1 MTVPPALAALVP
13 LKAAVSLTAVP
24 AGTLTVVPDWPPPE
38 REVLRLVDAATAVT
52 VSTSLPQVLT
62 EGALFEFVSPE

>member
-38 REVLRLVDAATAVT
+38 REVLRLVALWPLVT
-52 VSTSLPQVLT
+52 ISCS
-62 EGALFEFVSPE
+62 EEHEEIAGAL